1 MWVCDVPRELAPET
15 LISLE
20 AIGDSKVADLVRRVV
35 AEVGEDGL
43 SGYAERLDQGEAKC
57 AQLT

>member
-20 AIGDSKVADLVRRVV
+20 AIGDSKVADLVRRVF
-35 AEVGEDGL
+35 AEFGEDGL
-43 SGYAERLDQGEAKC
+43 SDYAERLDQVESKY